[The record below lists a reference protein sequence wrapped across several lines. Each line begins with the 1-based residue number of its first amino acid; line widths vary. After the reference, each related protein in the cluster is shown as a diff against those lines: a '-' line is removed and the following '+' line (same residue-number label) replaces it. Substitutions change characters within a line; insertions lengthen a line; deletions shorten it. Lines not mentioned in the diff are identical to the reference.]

1 MKMFLTRIGFGSKAI
16 ITGDLTQKDLPF
28 DSISGLEESLKVLRK
43 VKEIGV
49 CELTNKD
56 VVRRSL
62 QHMINMKQPDLR
74 KRIRI
79 TITKRTEDR
88 NVMSII
94 IENEYE
100 GEINIPYEKIA
111 HEVIE
116 AAIDYVDCPY
126 ECEVNLMLT
135 DNETIHAINKE
146 QREIDRPTDVLS
158 FPMAEYDEP
167 ADFSK
172 IEEDPMA
179 FDPESGEFLLGDIV
193 ISMDKVW
200 EQAENYGHSQER
212 ICLFDR
218 SQYVTSVWI

>member
-1 MKMFLTRIGFGSKAI
+1 M
-16 ITGDLTQKDLPF
+16 
-28 DSISGLEESLKVLRK
+28 LRK

-56 VVRRSL
+56 VVRHPLVQKIVAAYDQYEAARSAE
-62 QHMINMKQPDLR
+62 

-100 GEINIPYEKIA
+100 REINIPYEKIA

-135 DNETIHAINKE
+135 NNETIHAGSTKNKE
-146 QREIDRPTDVLS
+146 
-158 FPMAEYDEP
+158 
-167 ADFSK
+167 
-172 IEEDPMA
+172 
-179 FDPESGEFLLGDIV
+179 
-193 ISMDKVW
+193 
-200 EQAENYGHSQER
+200 
-212 ICLFDR
+212 R
-218 SQYVTSVWI
+218 STGQQT

>member
-1 MKMFLTRIGFGSKAI
+1 MLC
-16 ITGDLTQKDLPF
+16 QK
-28 DSISGLEESLKVLRK
+28 
-43 VKEIGV
+43 
-49 CELTNKD
+49 
-56 VVRRSL
+56 
-62 QHMINMKQPDLR
+62 
-74 KRIRI
+74 
-79 TITKRTEDR
+79 
-88 NVMSII
+88 I
-94 IENEYE
+94 IETLEARYPGSCAMDWDNVGLLVGRRKKEVHRIYV
-100 GEINIPYEKIA
+100 A
-111 HEVIE
+111 VDATDEVIE

-158 FPMAEYDEP
+158 FPMAEYEEP

-200 EQAENYGHSQER
+200 EQAENYGHSREREYAFLIAHSMLHLFGYDHMEEEERKDMEKRQEEILTKTKYTR
-212 ICLFDR
+212 DERGL
-218 SQYVTSVWI
+218 V

>member
-1 MKMFLTRIGFGSKAI
+1 
-16 ITGDLTQKDLPF
+16 
-28 DSISGLEESLKVLRK
+28 
-43 VKEIGV
+43 
-49 CELTNKD
+49 
-56 VVRRSL
+56 
-62 QHMINMKQPDLR
+62 MKQPDLR

-126 ECEVNLMLT
+126 ECE
-135 DNETIHAINKE
+135 

-158 FPMAEYDEP
+158 FPMAEYEEP

-200 EQAENYGHSQER
+200 EQAENYGHSREREYAFLIAHSMLHLFGYDHMEEEERKDMEKRQEEILTKTKYTR
-212 ICLFDR
+212 DERGL
-218 SQYVTSVWI
+218 V

>member
-1 MKMFLTRIGFGSKAI
+1 
-16 ITGDLTQKDLPF
+16 
-28 DSISGLEESLKVLRK
+28 
-43 VKEIGV
+43 
-49 CELTNKD
+49 
-56 VVRRSL
+56 
-62 QHMINMKQPDLR
+62 
-74 KRIRI
+74 
-79 TITKRTEDR
+79 
-88 NVMSII
+88 MSII

-100 GEINIPYEKIA
+100 GESNIPYEKIA

-158 FPMAEYDEP
+158 FPMAEYEEP
-167 ADFSK
+167 ADFSR

-200 EQAENYGHSQER
+200 EQAENYGHSREREYALLIAHSMLHLFGYDHMEEEERKDMEKRQEEILTKTKYTR
-212 ICLFDR
+212 DERGL
-218 SQYVTSVWI
+218 V